1 MIVCPNCNHH
11 NPEGST
17 QCENCYTLL
26 PQTISCPNCGAA
38 VQQDATFCGQCGYNL
53 QAENFDEDL
62 TTTANRP
69 AMTALNTDMV
79 EPKESETIAATSS
92 ILPSPWDEEED
103 LEIATPTSTSEEES
117 WDAYETD
124 LAESPTSEEESSWD
138 AYETDLASSPT
149 SEEESWDAY
158 ETDLTES
165 PISEEENWDAY
176 ETDLASSP
184 TSEEESSWDAY
195 ETDFITPVQLS
206 SEQEIAWEHEEGEPE
221 SHWEAQ
227 EEIEEPQ
234 EEIDTNIN
242 PPKVSQP
249 INLASQQESV
259 LTSSAASG
267 LSSATQ
273 LQIQTAILF
282 HVQTNTRIEI
292 PPNLDVIHLGKPNS
306 QIPPDID
313 VSGFPN
319 SEIVSR
325 IHADIRVEGDT
336 YFIEDV
342 GSSNGTYI
350 NHTPLLTG
358 NRHRLR
364 SGDRIALGK
373 GDLVTFI
380 FQLA

>member
-17 QCENCYTLL
+17 QCENCYTPLS
-26 PQTISCPNCGAA
+26 QTTSCPNCGAA
-38 VQQDATFCGQCGYNL
+38 VQTDATFCGQCGYNL
-53 QAENFDEDL
+53 QAENFGEEIADL
-62 TTTANRP
+62 TTTTSRP
-69 AMTALNTDMV
+69 PMTALNKDML
-79 EPKESETIAATSS
+79 EPDESETRVAASS
-92 ILPSPWDEEED
+92 MLPSPWDEQED
-103 LEIATPTSTSEEES
+103 LKIAEPTSASER
-117 WDAYETD
+117 
-124 LAESPTSEEESSWD
+124 ESSWD
-138 AYETDLASSPT
+138 DYETEVAPTPAS
-149 SEEESWDAY
+149 AG
-158 ETDLTES
+158 
-165 PISEEENWDAY
+165 
-176 ETDLASSP
+176 
-184 TSEEESSWDAY
+184 ESSWDDY
-195 ETDFITPVQLS
+195 ETEVAPTPASAGESSWDDYETNFMTPAELS
-206 SEQEIAWEHEEGEPE
+206 SEQEIAWEREESEQESRWESQEEVGEPE
-221 SHWEAQ
+221 
-227 EEIEEPQ
+227 

-242 PPKVSQP
+242 PPKTPEP
-249 INLASQQESV
+249 IKLAVEQE
-259 LTSSAASG
+259 LTSTPSSPVVSG
-267 LSSATQ
+267 LGSATQ

-282 HVQTNTRIEI
+282 HVQTNTKIEI
-292 PPNLDVIHLGKPNS
+292 PQNLDVIHMGKPNS

-336 YFIEDV
+336 YFIEDM

-364 SGDRIALGK
+364 PGDRIALGK

>member
-17 QCENCYTLL
+17 QCENCYTPL
-26 PQTISCPNCGAA
+26 PQTTSCPNCGAA
-38 VQQDATFCGQCGYNL
+38 VQIDATFCGQCGYNL
-53 QAENFDEDL
+53 QAENLGEEIADL
-62 TTTANRP
+62 TTTGRVP
-69 AMTALNTDMV
+69 MTALNSDIL
-79 EPKESETIAATSS
+79 EPDDSEITAATPSPL
-92 ILPSPWDEEED
+92 LPSPWDEQED
-103 LEIATPTSTSEEES
+103 LEIAAPTPTSER
-117 WDAYETD
+117 
-124 LAESPTSEEESSWD
+124 ESSWD
-138 AYETDLASSPT
+138 DYETDVAPT
-149 SEEESWDAY
+149 
-158 ETDLTES
+158 
-165 PISEEENWDAY
+165 
-176 ETDLASSP
+176 P
-184 TSEEESSWDAY
+184 TLEQESSWDDY
-195 ETDFITPVQLS
+195 ETNVAPTPTSEQESSWDDYETNFITPAELS
-206 SEQEIAWEHEEGEPE
+206 SEQEIAWEREESEQE
-221 SHWEAQ
+221 SHWE
-227 EEIEEPQ
+227 PQ
-234 EEIDTNIN
+234 EEVAEPEEAIDTNIN
-242 PPKVSQP
+242 PPTVPEP
-249 INLASQQESV
+249 IELAVERESGSTPSFPV
-259 LTSSAASG
+259 ASG
-267 LSSATQ
+267 LGSATQ
-273 LQIQTAILF
+273 LQIQTATLF

-292 PPNLDVIHLGKPNS
+292 PQNLDVIHIGKPNS